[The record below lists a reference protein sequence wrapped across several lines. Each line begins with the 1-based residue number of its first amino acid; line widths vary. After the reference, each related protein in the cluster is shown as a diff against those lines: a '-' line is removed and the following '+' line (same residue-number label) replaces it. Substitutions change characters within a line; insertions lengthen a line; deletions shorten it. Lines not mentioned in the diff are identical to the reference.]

1 MPYPANA
8 ILIVQMVTYDVCRN
22 GDCSGHNKA
31 YNFVYKP
38 YNEKHDEG
46 QRHAHNEIEYE
57 MAFKSKE
64 VERSPDS
71 FVDTILHITL
81 K

>member
-1 MPYPANA
+1 M
-8 ILIVQMVTYDVCRN
+8 TYAMHPIFVVEMIADHICRN